1 MARICEICKKGPV
14 SGHQISHS
22 HRKTK
27 RKWLPNLHTVKI
39 KRDKRVV
46 KIKICT
52 KCLKA
57 GKVEKIVK

>member
-27 RKWLPNLHTVKI
+27 RKWLPNLHTVKV
-39 KRDKRVV
+39 KRDNQVV

>member
-27 RKWLPNLHTVKI
+27 RKWLPNLHTVKV
-39 KRDKRVV
+39 KKDNQVV

>member
-27 RKWLPNLHTVKI
+27 RKWLLNLHTVKV
-39 KRDKRVV
+39 KKDNQVV

>member
-1 MARICEICKKGPV
+1 VARICEICKKGPV

-27 RKWLPNLHTVKI
+27 RKWLPNLHTVKV

>member
-27 RKWLPNLHTVKI
+27 RKWLPNLHTVKV

>member
-22 HRKTK
+22 HRKNK
-27 RKWLPNLHTVKI
+27 IKWLPNLHTVKV
-39 KRDKRVV
+39 KRDNRVV